1 MNAAENTTA
10 RRSHIRKSSAGAG
23 RGRPTRP
30 IFRLRLP
37 ASSRSIRPSREDPP
51 VPPDAIRK
59 TTCYMCA
66 CRCGIDVHME
76 GTRVRHIE
84 GNRDHPVNSGVLCA
98 KGAAGIM
105 QHLSPAR
112 LQGPLRRVGPRGS
125 GEFREIPWS
134 EALGIATNWLE
145 PVREK
150 HPERLAFF
158 TGRDQSQALTG
169 WWAQQ
174 FGTPN
179 YAAHG
184 GFCSVNMAAA
194 GIYTMGGA
202 FWEFGAPDWERTELL
217 LLFGVAEDHD
227 SNPLKINLAKLKA
240 RGARIV
246 SVNPVRTGYS
256 AIADQWIGIT
266 PGTDGLLILSLV
278 HLLLSAGRV
287 DLDYLLRWTNASH
300 LVDRDPALAR
310 LRQHAAGRPRPP
322 ARLGSRAEARGA
334 GRRAGAQARALRR
347 LQHRPD
353 LRQAGVPADRRDLPR
368 PGARPGS
375 GGTGLRLEPGTIRRL
390 AAELGAGRLR
400 ARDHPRPPLD
410 RLPRRAPR
418 DDDRPAGGG
427 ARHARHLRPLER
439 LPDLPR
445 PAPLAA
451 HPRHRRDPGRL
462 PLRAALPE
470 ARRAAPEAAPQGH
483 ARLPARRPA
492 ARLPARPRGPRPRRR
507 RPAEAHRQGL
517 HLGGAARCPRHA
529 AHGDR
534 QRRRAA
540 TPTRSRCCS
549 STWPTWPGTRR

>member
-1 MNAAENTTA
+1 M
-10 RRSHIRKSSAGAG
+10 
-23 RGRPTRP
+23 
-30 IFRLRLP
+30 
-37 ASSRSIRPSREDPP
+37 
-51 VPPDAIRK
+51 PPDAIRK

-84 GNRDHPVNSGVLCA
+84 GNRDHPVNRGVLCA

-246 SVNPVRTGYS
+246 SINPVRTGYS

-310 LRQHAAGRPRPP
+310 ATAACCGTTTAARSPGIPSGSARCRPTRRGSGRR
-322 ARLGSRAEARGA
+322 SRAASTS
-334 GRRAGAQARALRR
+334 
-347 LQHRPD
+347 
-353 LRQAGVPADRRDLPR
+353 
-368 PGARPGS
+368 ARP
-375 GGTGLRLEPGTIRRL
+375 
-390 AAELGAGRLR
+390 
-400 ARDHPRPPLD
+400 
-410 RLPRRAPR
+410 
-418 DDDRPAGGG
+418 
-427 ARHARHLRPLER
+427 
-439 LPDLPR
+439 
-445 PAPLAA
+445 
-451 HPRHRRDPGRL
+451 
-462 PLRAALPE
+462 
-470 ARRAAPEAAPQGH
+470 
-483 ARLPARRPA
+483 
-492 ARLPARPRGPRPRRR
+492 
-507 RPAEAHRQGL
+507 
-517 HLGGAARCPRHA
+517 
-529 AHGDR
+529 
-534 QRRRAA
+534 
-540 TPTRSRCCS
+540 TPSRCS
-549 STWPTWPGTRR
+549 S

>member
-1 MNAAENTTA
+1 M
-10 RRSHIRKSSAGAG
+10 
-23 RGRPTRP
+23 
-30 IFRLRLP
+30 
-37 ASSRSIRPSREDPP
+37 
-51 VPPDAIRK
+51 
-59 TTCYMCA
+59 
-66 CRCGIDVHME
+66 
-76 GTRVRHIE
+76 
-84 GNRDHPVNSGVLCA
+84 LCA

-125 GEFREIPWS
+125 GEFAEIPWS

-300 LVDRDPALAR
+300 LVDRDPASPGYGSV
-310 LRQHAAGRPRPP
+310 LRDDHGRPLAWDP
-322 ARLGSRAEARGA
+322 RAEARGA
-334 GRRAGAQARALRR
+334 GRRAGAEAGALWR

-353 LRQAGVPADRRDLPR
+353 LRQAGVPAHRRDLPR
-368 PGARPGS
+368 PGARPGG
-375 GGTGLRLEPGTIRRL
+375 GGTGLRP
-390 AAELGAGRLR
+390 R
-400 ARDHPRPPLD
+400 ARHDPP
-410 RLPRRAPR
+410 
-418 DDDRPAGGG
+418 
-427 ARHARHLRPLER
+427 
-439 LPDLPR
+439 
-445 PAPLAA
+445 
-451 HPRHRRDPGRL
+451 
-462 PLRAALPE
+462 
-470 ARRAAPEAAPQGH
+470 
-483 ARLPARRPA
+483 
-492 ARLPARPRGPRPRRR
+492 PRRR
-507 RPAEAHRQGL
+507 A
-517 HLGGAARCPRHA
+517 
-529 AHGDR
+529 
-534 QRRRAA
+534 RRRSPSSARSPSTAPGPTSAA
-540 TPTRSRCCS
+540 SA
-549 STWPTWPGTRR
+549 TRR